1 MPNLGQLGGKTYF
14 LTYVWTSRWINLAL
28 CFNFQKAFHEPAN
41 NMHMFCSFPHLTQ
54 YHHQGLGLHHHF
66 LIATSS
72 LFNINIIT
80 FQSST
85 SSLFNINIIK
95 VLNMVRSHNME
106 DVLAELKVWNI
117 INWQPGFQ
125 LENTSYE
132 ICNMHWLRKEHQ
144 SPKCIMKSET
154 LYFSLTGHTTQ
165 DSTFTFLII
174 ITSASVWHKFAEKLW
189 QA

>member
-1 MPNLGQLGGKTYF
+1 MNQLIICTCS
-14 LTYVWTSRWINLAL
+14 LLMIL
-28 CFNFQKAFHEPAN
+28 
-41 NMHMFCSFPHLTQ
+41 FCSFPHQTQ
-54 YHHQGLGLHHHF
+54 YRHQGLGLHHHF
-66 LIATSS
+66 SISTSS

-80 FQSST
+80 FQSTT

-117 INWQPGFQ
+117 INWQPGFL

-132 ICNMHWLRKEHQ
+132 ICNRHSLQRELK
-144 SPKCIMKSET
+144 SLKCILKSET